1 MCVSS
6 NPNIII
12 TDQPIHQYEWTNK
25 VCTPRRVRHILSAS
39 TPTTTTT
46 TTTLR
51 MGTKDTNEEIK
62 TNSDTLGAA
71 AGSAASKPRKDPV
84 PCRSYAS
91 RFHLPPY
98 GGVSQKKN
106 HKRID
111 IRVGE
116 TKDAGQ
122 RSFCVTCASSVVVG
136 EENWEDGKIIP
147 HKR

>member
-71 AGSAASKPRKDPV
+71 TGSAASKPRKDSG

-91 RFHLPPY
+91 RFHLPTY
-98 GGVSQKKN
+98 GGVSQKK
-106 HKRID
+106 KIIKELIFEWAKQRTQGSVLFAF
-111 IRVGE
+111 RV
-116 TKDAGQ
+116 
-122 RSFCVTCASSVVVG
+122 RVPSSSVRKI
-136 EENWEDGKIIP
+136 GKTG
-147 HKR
+147 K